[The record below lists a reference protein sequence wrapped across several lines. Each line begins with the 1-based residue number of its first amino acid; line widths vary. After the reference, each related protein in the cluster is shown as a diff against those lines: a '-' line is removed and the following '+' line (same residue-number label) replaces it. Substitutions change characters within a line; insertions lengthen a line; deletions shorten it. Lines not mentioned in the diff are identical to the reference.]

1 MKKNLLLYVVLALLL
16 IISLLL
22 LGCQSETPVKEP
34 VQPEQS
40 VQTTVQTIEL
50 GVNSMQGATHFVLT
64 EQLPRYFK
72 MVEKA
77 AGGKYNLDITY
88 YPVGTLVDADK
99 SYDGV
104 VQGIVDMTQACF
116 SYTPGR
122 FPVMWTLYKPGIA
135 PPASCDAA
143 AATIWEYYQTLKPKE
158 LEDVKVVLLWAVG
171 PGWVHTKNPITKVS
185 ELQGLKIRS
194 TGAFIDAVKMVGGEP
209 IGMPMGD
216 VYLAAQKGSIDAAI
230 TPPEALE
237 TWKFCE
243 IWKYSTFLPTF
254 YSHFQYLVM
263 NLDKWNSLPKDLQDA
278 FDSVAEEAVKEAGQ
292 IWTYFNQ
299 QGIDY
304 AESQTGG
311 HEFIYFSPEEEA
323 KLLEAIKPVR
333 DNYIDELNAQGLP
346 GEEIVNLANEIMSK
360 NNEKT
365 YEEWKP

>member
-143 AATIWEYYQTLKPKE
+143 AATIWRCYQTL
-158 LEDVKVVLLWAVG
+158 
-171 PGWVHTKNPITKVS
+171 
-185 ELQGLKIRS
+185 
-194 TGAFIDAVKMVGGEP
+194 
-209 IGMPMGD
+209 
-216 VYLAAQKGSIDAAI
+216 
-230 TPPEALE
+230 
-237 TWKFCE
+237 
-243 IWKYSTFLPTF
+243 
-254 YSHFQYLVM
+254 
-263 NLDKWNSLPKDLQDA
+263 
-278 FDSVAEEAVKEAGQ
+278 AEG
-292 IWTYFNQ
+292 T
-299 QGIDY
+299 
-304 AESQTGG
+304 
-311 HEFIYFSPEEEA
+311 
-323 KLLEAIKPVR
+323 
-333 DNYIDELNAQGLP
+333 
-346 GEEIVNLANEIMSK
+346 
-360 NNEKT
+360 
-365 YEEWKP
+365 